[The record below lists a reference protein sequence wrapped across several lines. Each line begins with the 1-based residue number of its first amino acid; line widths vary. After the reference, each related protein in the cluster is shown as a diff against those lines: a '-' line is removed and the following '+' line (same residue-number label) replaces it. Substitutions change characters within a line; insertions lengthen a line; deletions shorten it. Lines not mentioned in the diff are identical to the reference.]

1 MRNYKPLKNIVMT
14 TEATTVKP
22 VTFASWY
29 RQLRLVRKASY
40 TKEVDGRVVHVP
52 GDDIR
57 FVDGLLVTN
66 DPAVIE
72 YIENRP
78 EFKEGKIFKVRMPGD
93 REKRMKSLEEREAEI
108 AKREAA
114 LAAKEAKSNA
124 GAEEGSS
131 VSSGSP
137 ETDGLE
143 TLKKADLLAICEK
156 EGVKD
161 WEGFKKPGVTNKAIV
176 DAIRQSREQ
185 GKEPGKTDDPAY

>member
-1 MRNYKPLKNIVMT
+1 MT

-78 EFKEGKIFKVRMPGD
+78 EFKEGKIFKVKMPGE
-93 REKRMKSLEEREAEI
+93 REARMKSLEEREAEI
-108 AKREAA
+108 AKREAEI
-114 LAAKEAKSNA
+114 AAKEAKLNA

-131 VSSGSP
+131 VGP
-137 ETDGLE
+137 EAPKDGLE
-143 TLKKADLLAICEK
+143 ETKKADLLAICEK
-156 EGVKD
+156 EGVEN
-161 WEGFKKPGVTNKAIV
+161 WEEFKKPGVKNQAII
-176 DAIRQSREQ
+176 DAIRSKRASKPAEED
-185 GKEPGKTDDPAY
+185 KPAY